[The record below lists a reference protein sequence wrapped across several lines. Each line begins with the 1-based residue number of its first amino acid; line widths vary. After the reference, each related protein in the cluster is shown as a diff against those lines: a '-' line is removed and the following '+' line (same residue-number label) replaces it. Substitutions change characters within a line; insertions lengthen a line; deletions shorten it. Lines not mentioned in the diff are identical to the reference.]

1 MSAHAFGI
9 INLWTYVLGAFVI
22 ILLPGPNSMYVLA
35 VAARRGVRWGY
46 RAACGVFV
54 GDFILI
60 SLTAAGAA
68 SLLRANPFLFSALKY
83 VGAAYLLYL
92 GIAML
97 RGALTRIHAR
107 ETGAGTDASN
117 ARANAGADA
126 IAPDADVHRASEAD
140 ETQPFR
146 KALAI
151 SLLNP
156 KAILFLLSFFV
167 QFVDPAS
174 AHHLLPFFI
183 LGAILQSFS
192 FLYLTVL
199 IFSGARLATQFR
211 RRHKVSAGAM
221 GIVGSIF
228 ISFSVKLAL
237 ATVS

>member
-1 MSAHAFGI
+1 MFAHALGI
-9 INLWTYVLGAFVI
+9 MNLWTYVLGAFVI

-35 VAARRGVRWGY
+35 VAARRGVRHGY
-46 RAACGVFV
+46 HAACGVFV

-68 SLLRANPFLFSALKY
+68 SLLHANPVLFSALKY

-97 RGALTRIHAR
+97 RGALVRIY
-107 ETGAGTDASN
+107 
-117 ARANAGADA
+117 ARADDDRAVAQ
-126 IAPDADVHRASEAD
+126 DADVRKASEAS
-140 ETQPFR
+140 EAYPFR

-167 QFVDPAS
+167 QFVDPAYP
-174 AHHLLPFFI
+174 HHVLPFFV

-192 FLYLTVL
+192 FIYLTVL
-199 IFSGARLATQFR
+199 IFSGAQLAAQFH
-211 RRHKVSAGAM
+211 RRHKVAAGAM
-221 GIVGSIF
+221 GMVGSLF

-237 ATVS
+237 ATLR